1 VSNTID
7 SHPDPDEDNPKRVA
21 AQLIS
26 GAWREAVAKG
36 VANELIASTALSA
49 AVASLV
55 KTHDLEAAARML
67 ERLAEAIRSGKFDY
81 EAKSDE

>member
-1 VSNTID
+1 L
-7 SHPDPDEDNPKRVA
+7 A

-26 GAWREAVAKG
+26 AAWREAVEKG

-55 KTHDLEAAARML
+55 KTHDREAAARMV
-67 ERLAEAIRSGKFDY
+67 ERLAESIRSGKFDY
-81 EAKSDE
+81 EANSDE